1 MERGC
6 LIRSQNH
13 HAEWAIHEVDLKKV
27 EVNYPRF
34 DKLIKNKSNKMQY
47 SNGVKVIA
55 WGKNNRALTE
65 TKK

>member
-1 MERGC
+1 MK
-6 LIRSQNH
+6 LIY
-13 HAEWAIHEVDLKKV
+13 KKV

-34 DKLIKNKSNKMQY
+34 DKLIKNKPNKTQY

>member
-27 EVNYPRF
+27 EVNHPRF
-34 DKLIKNKSNKMQY
+34 DKLIKNKPNKTQY